1 MKKIFF
7 ALAALAALAACSKS
21 EVAYEANEEIG
32 FVPVIE
38 NMTKAM
44 VADNNFPQSEKINL
58 WAYYKPVKAG
68 TAVDDWLKDAS
79 AAKTYLNHKTFAY
92 NSTKEKWSG
101 YDVVN
106 DVGVEYFWPKNGS
119 LVFVG
124 YHPETLLSHASHN
137 YDSNTMHFEDISMSR
152 VAKPTTPPTPEVY
165 TEDFMYFNMTPSY
178 ASGAVEANFKHALSW
193 ISLLLV
199 KDGYTSNNATITVNK
214 VEFTNVV
221 SGGDADVIGAA
232 DIVWTANGPAV
243 TVDILEGTPVVLAKD
258 NTTVEPYEPL
268 FIPQSMNGK
277 LIVEYEIKSTDESK
291 FTEVKEITLSGM
303 TDSNKTSLT
312 KWEAGKHY
320 TYTITIGTSE
330 ILVDPEVK
338 PWENVTVP
346 SVI

>member
-7 ALAALAALAACSKS
+7 AFAAIAALASCSKS
-21 EVAYEANEEIG
+21 EVSYEAVNEEIG
-32 FVPVIE
+32 FAPVIE

-44 VADNNFPQSEKINL
+44 VTDNNFPQSEKINL
-58 WAYYKPVKAG
+58 WAYYKPVEAG
-68 TAVDDWLKDAS
+68 TAVDDWRDDAS
-79 AAKTYLNHKTFAY
+79 AAQTYLNHKTFAY

-101 YDVVN
+101 D
-106 DVGVEYFWPKNGS
+106 GVEYFWPKNGS

-124 YHPETLLSHASHN
+124 YHPETLSSHASHN
-137 YDSNTMHFEDISMSR
+137 YASNTMHFEDISMSR
-152 VAKPTTPPTPEVY
+152 VAAPTTPKVY

-232 DIVWTANGPAV
+232 DIVWTANGAAV
-243 TVDILEGTPVVLAKD
+243 TVDILEGTPVELAKN
-258 NTTVEPYEPL
+258 NTTVEAYEPL
-268 FIPQSMNGK
+268 FIPQLMNGK
-277 LIVEYEIKSTDESK
+277 LIVEYEIKSTDGSK

-303 TDSNKTSLT
+303 KDSSENSLT

-330 ILVDPEVK
+330 ILVDPKVTI
-338 PWENVTVP
+338 WENVTVP